1 MQVMKEKAKYEIMHI
16 DFVLKYSRYSLRNLT
31 LLSEYNPIT
40 LEGAGTLHLKARLW
54 ERWIAC

>member
-40 LEGAGTLHLKARLW
+40 LEGAGTLHLKARL
-54 ERWIAC
+54 